1 MSNEDKVTSA
11 EELDAAEDAGGQEA
25 AGDVDPV
32 ELHALLTDA
41 RSKADEHWDQCMR
54 LQAEIDN
61 LRKRTERDLANA
73 HKFALEKFSAELLP
87 VKDSLEMGLMAA
99 QESPDVN
106 RLAEGAELTLKM
118 LATAF
123 EKFNIKEVSG
133 LNDPF
138 NPEYQEAMSVQE
150 RSDVAPNTVVTVV
163 QKGYLLN
170 ERLLRPA
177 MVIVSKSADQP
188 ATGQLDEQA

>member
-133 LNDPF
+133 LNDQF

>member
-138 NPEYQEAMSVQE
+138 NPEYPEAMSVQE